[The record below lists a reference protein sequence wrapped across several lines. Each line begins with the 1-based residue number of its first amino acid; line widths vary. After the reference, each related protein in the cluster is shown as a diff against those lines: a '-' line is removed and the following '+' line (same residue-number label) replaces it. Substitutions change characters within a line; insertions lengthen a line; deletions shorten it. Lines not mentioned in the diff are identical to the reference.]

1 MIKKNDVI
9 EINYT
14 AKLAED
20 NQIFD
25 TTEEQVAKDNNLYSE
40 EVKGQFKPLILCVG
54 QGQVIQGLDNSFIG
68 KKSGD
73 NFSIDITSEQG
84 FGKKD
89 PKLIQLVSMSKFKKE
104 KIRPMVGMQ
113 VNIDDSQ
120 GIIRSVSGGRVVI
133 DFNHP
138 FSGRDLSYNVKI
150 IKTFEENKE
159 KLTLLVKSMFG
170 IESEVKIEGKKADI
184 TLKLPANVP
193 KESIN
198 DQIKATMAEKLK
210 EITDLDVKII
220 I

>member
-120 GIIRSVSGGRVVI
+120 GIIRSVSGGRVVS
-133 DFNHP
+133 N
-138 FSGRDLSYNVKI
+138 LSR
-150 IKTFEENKE
+150 
-159 KLTLLVKSMFG
+159 
-170 IESEVKIEGKKADI
+170 
-184 TLKLPANVP
+184 
-193 KESIN
+193 
-198 DQIKATMAEKLK
+198 
-210 EITDLDVKII
+210 
-220 I
+220 